1 MNIFS
6 LYRPSTISNVI
17 SSALSAV
24 LQLQTCLI
32 ADCFFV
38 ILQKCVTAFG
48 KNFHLEHFRCTACD
62 APFGD
67 NRYYEKD
74 GKAYCRYVVWL

>member
-32 ADCFFV
+32 ADCFFLLSYRNVLRHLGRIFIWNTSDVLHAMHRLEIIV
-38 ILQKCVTAFG
+38 IM
-48 KNFHLEHFRCTACD
+48 R
-62 APFGD
+62 
-67 NRYYEKD
+67 RMEKHIA
-74 GKAYCRYVVWL
+74 GM